1 MVAASIGARPCR
13 RQDERGADGIALVRH
28 GRGAAAARARGLGR
42 LADLDLHHQRDVAR
56 GLGQRADDQRGVLRQ
71 GRDAHALGEPGC
83 RRQLELQAL
92 GQRCHHRLGLLAQR
106 RQAAR
111 GAAELH
117 DLRLLEARLEA
128 ARGAADVR
136 GPARDLLAER
146 QRRRRLQQ
154 GAAEH
159 RRAAM
164 LAREVGEGVDDGVE
178 LLQQRRQRLA
188 ELQHHRGVDD
198 VLAGG
203 APVDVARG
211 LGVALGDLVG
221 QRLDHRHG
229 ERGGAARR
237 LDELRGIVERRIAG
251 LDDDRRHAFGDQPGF
266 GDGLRQRR
274 LEAQHV
280 AQRGQ
285 VGEGLG
291 GEHRGAERVDQTACH
306 VSWP

>member
-1 MVAASIGARPCR
+1 MVEEPPRPGPEGSAASPTSTCIISEMSRA
-13 RQDERGADGIALVRH
+13 AL
-28 GRGAAAARARGLGR
+28 ARAPTTS
-42 LADLDLHHQRDVAR
+42 AASCAR
-56 GLGQRADDQRGVLRQ
+56 
-71 GRDAHALGEPGC
+71 
-83 RRQLELQAL
+83 
-92 GQRCHHRLGLLAQR
+92 
-106 RQAAR
+106 AATR
-111 GAAELH
+111 T
-117 DLRLLEARLEA
+117 RW
-128 ARGAADVR
+128 VN
-136 GPARDLLAER
+136 
-146 QRRRRLQQ
+146 Q
-154 GAAEH
+154 GAAGSSSL
-159 RRAAM
+159 RRLASDIITGSAFSPSADRLPEAPPNCTTCVSLKLASRRRAARLMSEAQPAIFWPSASGVAGCSRVRPSIGVAAM
-164 LAREVGEGVDDGVE
+164 LARKIGESADDGVE

-229 ERGGAARR
+229 ERRGAARR

-266 GDGLRQRR
+266 GDGLRQRG

-285 VGEGLG
+285 VGERLG
-291 GEHRGAERVDQTACH
+291 SEHRGAERVDQTACH